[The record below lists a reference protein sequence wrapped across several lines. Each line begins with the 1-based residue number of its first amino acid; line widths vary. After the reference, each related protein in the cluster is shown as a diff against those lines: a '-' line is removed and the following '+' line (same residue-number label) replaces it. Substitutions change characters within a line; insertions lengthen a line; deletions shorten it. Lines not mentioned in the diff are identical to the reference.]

1 MHGSASEPNMRLN
14 YLLVFIPIAVALRLS
29 GANPLWVFLASAL
42 AIVPL
47 AGLMGEATESLAH
60 YLGPTIG
67 GLLNA
72 SLGNAPEVIISMLAL
87 KNGLVDVVKAS
98 ITGSIL
104 GNLLL
109 TLGLAMLIGG
119 LKRSKQ
125 TFNTTEANTSAS
137 LLLVAV
143 SALIVPAIF
152 HRATRDMTTAETRDL
167 SIWVAVLLF
176 IVYLASLFFTLVTH
190 KHLFQGEESDDRA
203 AAQTSGVMQVW
214 SKRRSI
220 SVLVAVTVVLAIV
233 SEMLTDALE
242 PASEMLHL
250 NPIFSGLILLAVVG
264 NFAETLNAARFA
276 SGDKMGL
283 AFGIAISA
291 STQVALLVAPLLVFT
306 SYLLGDPLDLR
317 FTTFEVVAVTLAV
330 LIVGRVA
337 ADGACNWFE
346 GVMLLAVYSILAVG
360 FFFLPI

>member
-1 MHGSASEPNMRLN
+1 MRLN
-14 YLLVFIPIAVALRLS
+14 YLLVVIPIAVALRLV
-29 GANPLWVFLASAL
+29 GANPVWVFLASAL

-47 AGLMGEATESLAH
+47 AGLMGEATEPLAH

-72 SLGNAPEVIISMLAL
+72 SLGNAPEVIIAILAL

-109 TLGLAMLIGG
+109 SLGLSMFIGG

-125 TFNTTEANTSAS
+125 IFNTSEANTCAS

-152 HRATRDMTTAETRDL
+152 HHATRDMTTAETRDL
-167 SIWVAVLLF
+167 SLWVAVVLF
-176 IVYLASLFFTLVTH
+176 IVYLASLLFTLVTH
-190 KHLFQGEESDDRA
+190 KHLFQGQESEDRA
-203 AAQTSGVMQVW
+203 AAQASGIIRVW

-220 SVLVAVTVVLAIV
+220 SVLAAVTVVLAIV

-250 NPIFSGLILLAVVG
+250 NPVFSGLILLAMVG
-264 NFAETLNAARFA
+264 NFAETLNAVRFA
-276 SGDKMGL
+276 SSDKMGL
-283 AFGIAISA
+283 AFGIATSA
-291 STQVALLVAPLLVFT
+291 STQVSLLVAPLLVFA
-306 SYLLGDPLDLR
+306 SHFLGDPLDLR
-317 FTTFEVVAVTLAV
+317 FTTFDVVAVT
-330 LIVGRVA
+330 
-337 ADGACNWFE
+337 
-346 GVMLLAVYSILAVG
+346 
-360 FFFLPI
+360 